1 MARFTTELRS
11 IVESG
16 FDLNLRDY
24 PIFDENYREKLNN
37 KIIEHYYFREIGFEV
52 AELFSRMLN
61 RRMNEIMPL
70 YNQMYESELIHFD
83 PLITNLMTTISDTV
97 GESNAKTDTTQDSV
111 SNQNTESDLTQAHHD
126 TPMGILTTPLDGKYA
141 TTMDASQRLENSN
154 ATNNDVGSS
163 NTDSTAKTNEQTTVK
178 GYTGSPSNLINE
190 FRSSFLNIDM
200 LIIDDL
206 QDLFMSLWMN

>member
-11 IVESG
+11 ILESG

-24 PIFDENYREKLNN
+24 PIFDENYREKLNT

-70 YNQMYESELIHFD
+70 YNQMYESELLKFD
-83 PLITNLMTTISDTV
+83 PLVTNDMKTISTTQ
-97 GESNAKTDTTQDSV
+97 GESNAKTDTTSDRVSSQDTK
-111 SNQNTESDLTQAHHD
+111 SNLTQAHHD
-126 TPMGILTTPLDGKYA
+126 TPMGILTNPLDGKYA
-141 TTMDASQRLENSN
+141 TNMDASERLEDVS
-154 ATNNDVGSS
+154 ATNNDVGST
-163 NTDSTAKTNEQTTVK
+163 NTDSTATTNEETHVK
-178 GYTGSPSNLINE
+178 GYTGSPSALINE

-200 LIIDDL
+200 LVIDSL
-206 QDLFMSLWMN
+206 SDLFMSLWMN